1 MELNEIKKDLY
12 KQKPMAQL
20 ISVTREKLLYSC
32 EIIEGP
38 YPIYFSAP
46 ISDIGDAVFY
56 PEMASQ
62 LLIRYIVEQS

>member
-38 YPIYFSAP
+38 YPIYFSA
-46 ISDIGDAVFY
+46 VFY